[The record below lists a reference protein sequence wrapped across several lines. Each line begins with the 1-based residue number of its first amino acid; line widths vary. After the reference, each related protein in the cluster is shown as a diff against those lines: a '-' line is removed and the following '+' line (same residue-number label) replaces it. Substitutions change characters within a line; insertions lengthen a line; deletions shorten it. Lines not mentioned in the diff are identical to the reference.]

1 MNLAA
6 WIRSRRPTQVYY
18 GWWVLVVTSAM
29 MFFANGIFFR
39 GFTVLFVPVRDD
51 LRLTNF
57 QASLVFSVARAEGG
71 IEGPAVGWVIDR
83 IGVRKPVVA
92 GVLLGAVGYFA
103 FSQVDSFLWFT
114 LVFLGVVSLG
124 SSVAFQHT
132 MLATLNMWF
141 IRRRALVFSLRAAA
155 AALGGVALIP
165 LVNIIIIRA
174 GWQWSAI
181 MSGFVY
187 LLLILPLTVFL
198 RPSPESM
205 GLLPD
210 GDLPREGQ
218 PASATGRD
226 RQPEVSSPTTDRHE
240 YSVPEALHTSAYWL
254 LLLTV
259 GLRFIAVAGILVNLQ
274 PMLIWKGASQETV
287 GYLLSFMLGVT
298 VVARIVMGWAAD
310 KWSMTLVIT
319 ICYALASVG
328 VFFLLAGSWEGSPW
342 AILIY
347 LALSG
352 VGDSASILCWAAVGD
367 FFGRRRY
374 ATLRGI
380 MTFSHSWALVGSP
393 IFVGWW
399 ADHTDGDYA
408 LPLWIA
414 AVVLGLAALCGAMIR
429 RPRHRV
435 SG

>member
-1 MNLAA
+1 MNLAT
-6 WIRSRRPTQVYY
+6 WIRTRRPTQIYY

-71 IEGPAVGWVIDR
+71 IEGPAVGWLIDR

-92 GVLLGAVGYFA
+92 GVLIGAVGYFA

-132 MLATLNMWF
+132 MLAALNMWF

-165 LVNIIIIRA
+165 LVNIVIIRA

-181 MSGFVY
+181 MSGFIY
-187 LLLILPLTVFL
+187 LLLILPLTLFL

-210 GDLPREGQ
+210 GDLPGRVSRIRPQ
-218 PASATGRD
+218 VAKDSRRSPLPPRTAMSIAWRKRCAPPPTG
-226 RQPEVSSPTTDRHE
+226 SFFSP
-240 YSVPEALHTSAYWL
+240 SAY
-254 LLLTV
+254 
-259 GLRFIAVAGILVNLQ
+259 GLWPWQ
-274 PMLIWKGASQETV
+274 
-287 GYLLSFMLGVT
+287 
-298 VVARIVMGWAAD
+298 
-310 KWSMTLVIT
+310 
-319 ICYALASVG
+319 
-328 VFFLLAGSWEGSPW
+328 GSWSTYSPCSSGKAPARRLW
-342 AILIY
+342 AI
-347 LALSG
+347 S
-352 VGDSASILCWAAVGD
+352 
-367 FFGRRRY
+367 
-374 ATLRGI
+374 
-380 MTFSHSWALVGSP
+380 
-393 IFVGWW
+393 
-399 ADHTDGDYA
+399 
-408 LPLWIA
+408 
-414 AVVLGLAALCGAMIR
+414 
-429 RPRHRV
+429 
-435 SG
+435 